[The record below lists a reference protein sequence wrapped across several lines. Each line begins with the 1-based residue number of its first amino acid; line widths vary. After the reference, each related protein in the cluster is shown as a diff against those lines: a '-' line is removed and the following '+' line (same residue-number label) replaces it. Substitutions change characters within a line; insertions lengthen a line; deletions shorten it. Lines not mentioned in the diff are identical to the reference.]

1 MTQIIEA
8 VYVNGVLKP
17 SGKLNLEEQQHVRL
31 IVQPIEAGVD
41 RQSALARLKAGI
53 ASMQFSSDGP
63 LPSREE
69 LHERP

>member
-8 VYVNGVLKP
+8 VYANGVLKP

-53 ASMQFSSDGP
+53 ASMQFSFRGP

>member
-1 MTQIIEA
+1 MTQMIEA
-8 VYVNGVLKP
+8 VYANGVLKP
-17 SGKLNLEEQQHVRL
+17 SGKLDLEEQQHVRL

-41 RQSALARLKAGI
+41 RQGALARLKAGI
-53 ASMQFSSDGP
+53 ASMQFSSRGP

>member
-8 VYVNGVLKP
+8 VYANGVLKP
-17 SGKLNLEEQQHVRL
+17 SGKLDLEEQQHVRL

-41 RQSALARLKAGI
+41 RQGALARLKAGI
-53 ASMQFSSDGP
+53 ASMQFSSRGP